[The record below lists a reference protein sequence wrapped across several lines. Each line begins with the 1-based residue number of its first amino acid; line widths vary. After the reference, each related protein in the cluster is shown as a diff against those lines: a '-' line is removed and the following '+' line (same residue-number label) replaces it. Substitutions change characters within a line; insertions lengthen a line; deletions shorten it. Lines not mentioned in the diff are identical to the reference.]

1 MNAPAINAADRI
13 DPRRMIAFMA
23 MCFGMFMALLDI
35 QIVSASLSEIQAGLA
50 ASGDEIPWVQTA
62 YLIAE
67 VVAIPLSGYLSRA
80 LGTRTLF
87 AVSCAGFTFASFM
100 CGFSSSISTMIVWR
114 AIQGFIGGG
123 MVPTVFASAY
133 TVFPKSRQAVV
144 TPMIGLIATLAPT
157 IGPTVGGYLTEAMSW
172 HWLFFINVIPGIAV
186 TLAALTLIDF
196 DKPDYSLLDHFDWW
210 GLFAMAGFLGAL
222 EYVLEEGP
230 RNYWLQDEAIA
241 YAALLST
248 LSAALFFYRAFTAR
262 VPIVD
267 LRAFANRN
275 FAIGSMFSFVLGIGL
290 YGLTYLYPVYLA
302 QVRGYNSLM
311 IGETMFVSGLA
322 MFATAPVVGRLSAK
336 YDPRFLLIGGFLLFA
351 VGTFQMHYLTKD
363 WDFWELFWPQVFRGI
378 GLMSAMI
385 PVTNVALGTLS
396 LDRVKNASGLFNL
409 TRNLGGAIG
418 LAAINTVLNDRI
430 DLHLA
435 RLHDAANWSRGP
447 ATEML
452 ANLTARF
459 HDFGSNAQ
467 AMALKQMSLMA
478 RREATV
484 MSFSDVFLMLTIL
497 FIALA
502 ALGLVMKRP
511 AAPAG
516 AGAGGH

>member
-1 MNAPAINAADRI
+1 
-13 DPRRMIAFMA
+13 
-23 MCFGMFMALLDI
+23 
-35 QIVSASLSEIQAGLA
+35 
-50 ASGDEIPWVQTA
+50 
-62 YLIAE
+62 
-67 VVAIPLSGYLSRA
+67 
-80 LGTRTLF
+80 
-87 AVSCAGFTFASFM
+87 
-100 CGFSSSISTMIVWR
+100 
-114 AIQGFIGGG
+114 
-123 MVPTVFASAY
+123 
-133 TVFPKSRQAVV
+133 
-144 TPMIGLIATLAPT
+144 
-157 IGPTVGGYLTEAMSW
+157 
-172 HWLFFINVIPGIAV
+172 
-186 TLAALTLIDF
+186 
-196 DKPDYSLLDHFDWW
+196 
-210 GLFAMAGFLGAL
+210 
-222 EYVLEEGP
+222 
-230 RNYWLQDEAIA
+230 
-241 YAALLST
+241 
-248 LSAALFFYRAFTAR
+248 
-262 VPIVD
+262 
-267 LRAFANRN
+267 
-275 FAIGSMFSFVLGIGL
+275 
-290 YGLTYLYPVYLA
+290 
-302 QVRGYNSLM
+302 
-311 IGETMFVSGLA
+311 

-418 LAAINTVLNDRI
+418 LAAINTVLNDRM

-447 ATEML
+447 ATDML

-467 AMALKQMSLMA
+467 AIALKQMSLMA

-516 AGAGGH
+516 AGAGRH